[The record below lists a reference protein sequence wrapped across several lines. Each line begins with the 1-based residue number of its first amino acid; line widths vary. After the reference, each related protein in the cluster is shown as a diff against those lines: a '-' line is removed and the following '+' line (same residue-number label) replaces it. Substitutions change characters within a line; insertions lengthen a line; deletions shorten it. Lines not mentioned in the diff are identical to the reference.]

1 MIQWPST
8 CLASR
13 TCTPHA
19 GAHPDFFHTLKLVV
33 LDLKS
38 KPATENE
45 AEPVKRLSCIEV
57 RYSQAKMAP
66 DTLCRR
72 YGIKPFRYTRMHR
85 QTVMVRVPT
94 SFVQLTLWPE
104 FAELSGALTAHL
116 DEITLKIIKEEVHEA
131 TQDADEVS
139 EPRRLR

>member
-45 AEPVKRLSCIEV
+45 AEPVNLRICYSNLFVDSAVTMSGEDFSV
-57 RYSQAKMAP
+57 RRFWWSLQTIDNALNAVAM
-66 DTLCRR
+66 RR
-72 YGIKPFRYTRMHR
+72 F
-85 QTVMVRVPT
+85 
-94 SFVQLTLWPE
+94 
-104 FAELSGALTAHL
+104 
-116 DEITLKIIKEEVHEA
+116 
-131 TQDADEVS
+131 
-139 EPRRLR
+139 

>member
-45 AEPVKRLSCIEV
+45 AEPVEWIFST
-57 RYSQAKMAP
+57 KMAQHKALVLCKLNSHAKIAS
-66 DTLCRR
+66 DTAIEIEQLWIGGSPYRL
-72 YGIKPFRYTRMHR
+72 TAR
-85 QTVMVRVPT
+85 QGAKG
-94 SFVQLTLWPE
+94 
-104 FAELSGALTAHL
+104 AELTKL
-116 DEITLKIIKEEVHEA
+116 
-131 TQDADEVS
+131 
-139 EPRRLR
+139 